1 MESFSENQFISSDG
15 QYFRIISSQKSH
27 SGSYIC
33 MAENELGSVEKK
45 FDVEVHGEKLVHNAD
60 LQLIVL
66 ILRIFPLVSMGILER
81 M

>member
-1 MESFSENQFISSDG
+1 
-15 QYFRIISSQKSH
+15 
-27 SGSYIC
+27 